1 MVHLAPS
8 TTELANF
15 HTSLRSLVQLPNS
28 QVPGVFVSPPESNFL
43 VSWDCKLATAQL
55 QYFPHLIKQFP
66 CCLVS
71 GILFSDIIVTTP
83 LWLAFS
89 SSRWRLQKI
98 SLLSVQII
106 VTCRNN
112 YHSVTLYCICFNP

>member
-55 QYFPHLIKQFP
+55 LSPSIFSPSDQTISL
-66 CCLVS
+66 LL
-71 GILFSDIIVTTP
+71 GIRNSVY
-83 LWLAFS
+83 
-89 SSRWRLQKI
+89 SRWRLQQI

-106 VTCRNN
+106 VTCRIN
-112 YHSVTLYCICFNP
+112 YHSVILYCICFNP